1 MPSSHSRLIA
11 NLLAQIGFGLLTM
24 TLCLPS
30 MQEWA
35 GLFQTSQD
43 RVQLSFSL
51 FVVAYGGFQLVFG
64 PLSDRWGRRRTL
76 MLGLMVAALG
86 ALVAGVAQDVET
98 LIFGRFLQGAGG
110 AAGMVVGRSMVQDLF
125 DPTSR
130 TRVMAYVGM
139 AMGCIPPLSTLLG
152 GHIHVHLGWQWN
164 FVLIGVVATLLW
176 VWAWRGLP
184 AGQPKGTHT
193 SGAWGF
199 LHAYARLM
207 QEKRYLKFLV
217 ILSVTTAT
225 FYSFLSGAPL
235 VLASYDV
242 GPESVGLYIMCIPL
256 SYFLGNFLT
265 TRLIH
270 SWGERR
276 VTTVG
281 QCTTLGGIVLMLL
294 LTFTPWHSP
303 LAMSLPLALVGLGHG
318 LLVPPTLAAT
328 VAVVPALAGA
338 AAGAAGVMQQLT
350 GALGGYAVG
359 FVPHNSPVG
368 MGLMMLFFA
377 SIGAWMHHLL
387 RPRQRRA
394 SARDA

>member
-1 MPSSHSRLIA
+1 MPSKPTLLIS

-35 GLFQTSQD
+35 GMFETTQD
-43 RVQLSFSL
+43 RVQLTFSL
-51 FVVAYGGFQLVFG
+51 YVVAYGGFQLIFG
-64 PLSDRWGRRRTL
+64 PLSDRWGRRRSL
-76 MLGLMVAALG
+76 MLGLALAALG
-86 ALVAGVAQDVET
+86 SVIAASASGVEV
-98 LIFGRFLQGAGG
+98 LILGRFVQGAGG

-125 DPTSR
+125 DGPAR

-152 GHIHVHLGWQWN
+152 GQIHVHLGWQWN
-164 FVLIGVVATLLW
+164 FVLIGCVASLLF

-184 AGQPKGTHT
+184 AGQARGVHA
-193 SGAWGF
+193 SGALGF

-207 QEKRYLKFLV
+207 QESRYLKFLV

-242 GPESVGLYIMCIPL
+242 GPQSVGLFIMCIPL
-256 SYFLGNFLT
+256 SYFVGNFLT

-270 SWGERR
+270 SWGDRR
-276 VTTVG
+276 VMTVG
-281 QCTTLGGIVLMLL
+281 QIATHSGILLMLS

-303 LAMSLPLALVGLGHG
+303 WAVALPLVLVGLGHG

-350 GALGGYAVG
+350 GALGGYVVG
-359 FVPHNSPVG
+359 FVPHDGPLG
-368 MGLMMLFFA
+368 MGLLMLTFA
-377 SIGAWMHHLL
+377 SIAAWMLYLL
-387 RPRQRRA
+387 RPRTTRP
-394 SARDA
+394 

>member
-1 MPSSHSRLIA
+1 MNTSSPRLIA

-35 GLFQTSQD
+35 GLFDTSQAS
-43 RVQLSFSL
+43 VQLTFSL

-64 PLSDRWGRRRTL
+64 PLSDRWGRRRSL
-76 MLGLMVAALG
+76 MLGLVVAFVGSLIAALARDID
-86 ALVAGVAQDVET
+86 ALIV
-98 LIFGRFLQGAGG
+98 GRFLQGAGG
-110 AAGMVVGRSMVQDLF
+110 AAGMVVGRSLVQDLF
-125 DPTSR
+125 DGPAR

-139 AMGCIPPLSTLLG
+139 AMGCIPPLSTLMG

-164 FVLIGVVATLLW
+164 FVLLAVIAAGLF

-184 AGQPKGTHT
+184 KGQPQHAPG
-193 SGAWGF
+193 SSAFAF
-199 LHAYARLM
+199 LHGYVRLM
-207 QEKRYLKFLV
+207 QDATFIKYLV

-235 VLASYDV
+235 VMANYGV
-242 GPESVGLYIMCIPL
+242 GPQTLGLYIMCIPL

-276 VTTVG
+276 VMVVG
-281 QCTTLGGIVLMLL
+281 QIATISGIVWMLL
-294 LTFTPWHSP
+294 LAWLSWRSPW
-303 LAMSLPLALVGLGHG
+303 AVSLPLILVGLGHG
-318 LLVPPTLAAT
+318 LLIPPTLAAT

-338 AAGAAGVMQQLT
+338 AAGAAGVMQQFT

-359 FVPHNSPVG
+359 FVSHEDPVG
-368 MGLMMLFFA
+368 MGWLMLMFA
-377 SIGAWMHHLL
+377 SIGALSNWLL
-387 RPRQRRA
+387 RRESRKK
-394 SARDA
+394 SA

>member
-1 MPSSHSRLIA
+1 MPNAPHRLIP

-35 GLFQTSQD
+35 GEFDTSQAQ
-43 RVQLSFSL
+43 VQLSFSL

-64 PLSDRWGRRRTL
+64 PLSDRWGRRRSL
-76 MLGLMVAALG
+76 MLGLTIAAVGAGVAA
-86 ALVAGVAQDVET
+86 VAQDVQT
-98 LIFGRFLQGAGG
+98 LILGRFLQGAGG

-125 DPTSR
+125 EPQGR
-130 TRVMAYVGM
+130 TRIMAYVGM

-152 GHIHVHLGWQWN
+152 GHIHVHLGWRWN
-164 FVLIGVVATLLW
+164 FVLIACVAIALW
-176 VWAWRGLP
+176 IWAWRDLP
-184 AGQPKGTHT
+184 AGQPKGTHA
-193 SGAWGF
+193 SGAFGF

-207 QEKRYLKFLV
+207 QETRYLKFLV

-235 VLASYDV
+235 VLASYGV
-242 GPESVGLYIMCIPL
+242 GPDRVGLYIMCIPF

-270 SWGERR
+270 RWGERR

-281 QCTTLGGIVLMLL
+281 QCATLAGIVLMLL
-294 LTFTPWHSP
+294 LTFTSWHSP
-303 LAMSLPLALVGLGHG
+303 WALSLPLALVGLGHG

-359 FVPHNSPVG
+359 FVPHDGPMG
-368 MGLMMLFFA
+368 MGLMMLAFA

-387 RPRQRRA
+387 RPHVTRP
-394 SARDA
+394 

>member
-30 MQEWA
+30 MQEWGA
-35 GLFQTSQD
+35 LFDAPQAD
-43 RVQLSFSL
+43 VQLTFSAY
-51 FVVAYGGFQLVFG
+51 VATYGLLQVLYG
-64 PLSDRWGRRRTL
+64 PLSDRRGRRPIL
-76 MLGLMVAALG
+76 ILGLVLALAG
-86 ALVAGVAQDVET
+86 SVLGGLAPDLGTLVLART
-98 LIFGRFLQGAGG
+98 IQGAGG

-164 FVLIGVVATLLW
+164 FVLIGVVATVLW

-281 QCTTLGGIVLMLL
+281 QCATLSGIVLMLL

-387 RPRQRRA
+387 RPRQTRA

>member
-1 MPSSHSRLIA
+1 MPHRSPALIA

-35 GLFQTSQD
+35 GLFEVPQAS
-43 RVQLSFSL
+43 VQLTFSL

-76 MLGLMVAALG
+76 MLGLSLATVGALIAAL
-86 ALVAGVAQDVET
+86 AQTIDT
-98 LIFGRFLQGAGG
+98 LIWGRFLQGAGG
-110 AAGMVVGRSMVQDLF
+110 AASMVVGRSMVQDLF
-125 DPTSR
+125 DGPAR

-139 AMGCIPPLSTLLG
+139 AMGCIPPTSTLLG
-152 GHIHVHLGWQWN
+152 GQVHVHLGWQWN
-164 FVLIGVVATLLW
+164 FVLIACVALALFF
-176 VWAWRGLP
+176 WAWRGLP
-184 AGQPKGTHT
+184 VGAPRGPHT
-193 SGAWGF
+193 TGMFGF

-207 QEKRYLKFLV
+207 QERVFLKYLV

-225 FYSFLSGAPL
+225 FYAFLSAAPL
-235 VLASYDV
+235 VMASYGV
-242 GPESVGLYIMCIPL
+242 GPQSVGLYIMCIPF
-256 SYFLGNFLT
+256 SYFFGNFLT

-270 SWGERR
+270 TWGERR
-276 VTTVG
+276 VMTVG
-281 QCTTLGGIVLMLL
+281 QWATVGGIVLMLL
-294 LTFTPWHSP
+294 LSLTSWHSP
-303 LAMSLPLALVGLGHG
+303 WAVSLPLMLVGLGHG

-359 FVPHNSPVG
+359 FVPHDGPLG
-368 MGLMMLFFA
+368 MGCMMLSFA
-377 SIGAWMHHLL
+377 SIGAWMHGLL
-387 RPRQRRA
+387 GRKKSSRTV
-394 SARDA
+394 